1 MAAIEPV
8 SVFPVYVAPALYCY
22 WTRGEPRYGMDIG
35 ACGLTL
41 RLEFANSAPLISFAY
56 HATTIFFQH
65 FVGDACRMT
74 VIPDRTD

>member
-1 MAAIEPV
+1 
-8 SVFPVYVAPALYCY
+8 
-22 WTRGEPRYGMDIG
+22 MDIG